1 MTMEYTELSR
11 LWDANK
17 SANLKIS
24 LNQNAINEV
33 TVNKLKSSLSE
44 IKSSSI
50 IEIVVNFIWLGFL
63 GEFVIKNYQEV
74 YFLLA
79 GIILLGVSIFSIVL
93 EINKLYLFISID
105 NNFSV
110 FKAQKRIEKLKF
122 IEKLDLNML
131 YFIIPMFFV
140 PFVLVITKGILNIDL
155 FQLGFGRDEIAV
167 TTVGSA
173 IIAMIVVFFLRKSQF
188 KSMNESLNFLKELN
202 QNE

>member
-1 MTMEYTELSR
+1 MEYTELSR
-11 LWDANK
+11 LWEANK
-17 SANLKIS
+17 SADINIT

-44 IKSSSI
+44 IKLSSI

-63 GEFVIKNYQEV
+63 GNFAIKYYQET

-79 GIILLGVSIFSIVL
+79 GIILFGISIFSVVL
-93 EINKLYLFISID
+93 EINKLYSFTSID

-122 IEKLDLNML
+122 LEKLDINLL

-155 FQLGFGRDEIAV
+155 LQLGFGVNEIALA
-167 TTVGSA
+167 TAGSTIVA
-173 IIAMIVVFFLRKSQF
+173 IFIVFVLRKSQF
-188 KSMNESLNFLKELN
+188 KSMNESLKFLKELN
-202 QNE
+202 QNEDN

>member
-1 MTMEYTELSR
+1 MEYTELSR
-11 LWDANK
+11 LWEANK
-17 SANLKIS
+17 SADINIT

-44 IKSSSI
+44 IKLSSI

-63 GEFVIKNYQEV
+63 GNFAIKYYQET

-79 GIILLGVSIFSIVL
+79 GIILFGISIFSVVL
-93 EINKLYLFISID
+93 EINKLYSFTSID

-122 IEKLDLNML
+122 LEKLDINLL

-155 FQLGFGRDEIAV
+155 LQLGFGVNEIVLA
-167 TTVGSA
+167 TAGSTIVA
-173 IIAMIVVFFLRKSQF
+173 IFIVFVLRKSQF
-188 KSMNESLNFLKELN
+188 KSMNESLKFLKELN
-202 QNE
+202 QNEDN